1 MYWLQD
7 KKVYL
12 IECTQHISRITFI
25 LYAQSQKIRKLH
37 NIKKTNSKCAF
48 VDIGGIVDIFFSYKE
63 QYIIPMP
70 GYGIKGIH
78 VWVIHFIQSWVKNI
92 VKIYTFVYD
101 KTKFVMFY

>member
-1 MYWLQD
+1 
-7 KKVYL
+7 
-12 IECTQHISRITFI
+12 

-78 VWVIHFIQSWVKNI
+78 V
-92 VKIYTFVYD
+92 
-101 KTKFVMFY
+101 